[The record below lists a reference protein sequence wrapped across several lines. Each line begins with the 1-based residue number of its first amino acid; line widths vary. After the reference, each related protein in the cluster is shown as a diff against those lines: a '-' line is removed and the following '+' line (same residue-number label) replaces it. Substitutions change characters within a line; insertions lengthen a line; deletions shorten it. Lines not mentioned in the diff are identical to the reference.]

1 MTVILLKVT
10 LSKQNAKFE
19 IFFHPSPTII
29 SVNRNIYVKNSYT
42 CIKMYQEIHVIPF
55 LMIFTCNSYTCLLYN
70 YWKYIQGCIPCRNG
84 RSLYH
89 IENHSSSDYY
99 SYGRNLFQKSHQHTL
114 HYCVTCIFFTSN
126 IRIKS
131 LWYVNWD
138 GVSNLGVLYKEINIF
153 LGEIISTWFEVVVES
168 LFIHTFFTVIS

>member
-1 MTVILLKVT
+1 MYVFLSAYLFDVTVILLKVT

-19 IFFHPSPTII
+19 IFFHPSSTFI
-29 SVNRNIYVKNSYT
+29 SINRNIYVKNLYT

-55 LMIFTCNSYTCLLYN
+55 FMIYTFNSYTCLLYN

-89 IENHSSSDYY
+89 IENLSSSDYY

-114 HYCVTCIFFTSN
+114 QDEILTLRVYLCNTNVSLAFSLRRTFVLKAYDTS
-126 IRIKS
+126 IGIEFR
-131 LWYVNWD
+131 
-138 GVSNLGVLYKEINIF
+138 
-153 LGEIISTWFEVVVES
+153 T
-168 LFIHTFFTVIS
+168 